1 MMRVGIILL
10 VSVAVAAW
18 AVAGA
23 ASRPAYA
30 QVPGSFAVTV
40 RGVESADTLSVVFGG
55 RQERVRLIG
64 VSVPDC
70 MTDEAYSRL
79 IGLARGRVAF
89 LELDYQ
95 DRDDDNA
102 VLGYLWIDN
111 VMVNTRLVSEGYA
124 RAATGGYN
132 RRYDDALSA
141 AHARASKLVVGL
153 WRNYNC

>member
-1 MMRVGIILL
+1 MRVGIILV
-10 VSVAVAAW
+10 VSMVVAAW

-23 ASRPAYA
+23 VSRPAYA

-70 MTDEAYSRL
+70 MTYDAQSRL
-79 IGLARGRVAF
+79 DGLARGRVAF

-95 DRDDDNA
+95 DRDYDNA

-132 RRYDDALSA
+132 RRYDDALNA
-141 AHARASKLVVGL
+141 ADSRAYKLSVGL
-153 WRNYNC
+153 WRKYNC

>member
-1 MMRVGIILL
+1 MMRVGVVVLVLL
-10 VSVAVAAW
+10 TAASW
-18 AVAGA
+18 AVAGQA
-23 ASRPAYA
+23 VRPALA
-30 QVPGSFAVTV
+30 QAAGSVAVTV
-40 RGVESADTLSVVFGG
+40 RGVESADTLSVIFGG

-64 VSVPDC
+64 VSVPGC

-79 IGLARGRVAF
+79 DGLARGRVAF

-95 DRDDDNA
+95 DRDYDNA

-124 RAATGGYN
+124 EAVIGGYN

-141 AHARASKLVVGL
+141 AHARAAKLSVGL
-153 WRNYNC
+153 WRKYSC